1 MKAIVFDV
9 GGVFRDSSEA
19 VYEGIKRGFQ
29 TYDTEFPFKNKDPWH
44 LRGIGKYNNSGNC
57 IKALL
62 AFSRSEQNL
71 MEIMKGDNPEHHI
84 DEIIAEYVSDNN
96 NELIDGIRSEYKKFF
111 YSPEAGKLIHLYPGV
126 KEAIDILSGKYR
138 LALFTNTRVSSVKRD
153 LAGIG
158 LERFESIIDE
168 NSVSHKKPS
177 GEGILKVCESLG
189 EEPKNSCYVGD
200 SVVDI
205 LASRDAGCTSI
216 ALTCGMGLRN
226 YLERENPD
234 YIFNNLLEMAQFM
247 KNQS

>member
-19 VYEGIKRGFQ
+19 VNEGMKRGFQ
-29 TYDTEFPFKNKDPWH
+29 TYNIKYPFQSKDPWH

-62 AFSRSEQNL
+62 AFSRSEQNI
-71 MEIMKGDNPEHHI
+71 METMKGDNSEHLI
-84 DEIIAEYVSDNN
+84 DKIVTEYVSEKDS
-96 NELIDGIRSEYKKFF
+96 EIIGGIRSEYKKYF

-126 KEAIDILSGKYR
+126 KGAIDILSREFR
-138 LALFTNTRVSSVKRD
+138 LALFTNTRISSVKRD
-153 LAGIG
+153 LADVG
-158 LERFESIIDE
+158 LGRFENIIDE
-168 NSVSHKKPS
+168 NSVKHKKPS
-177 GEGILKVCESLG
+177 GEGILKVCENLG

-205 LASRDAGCTSI
+205 LASRDAGCNSI
-216 ALTCGMGLRN
+216 ALTCDMGLRN
-226 YLERENPD
+226 HLERETPD

-247 KNQS
+247 KNQP